1 VTDTVIGIYLSR
13 IYVRPLYWFEGTP
26 KCSVYRDVSTFARH
40 ECRLCAR
47 GVDLFRRKLVK
58 NRCAHK
64 GMTLKDAL
72 RMARSLGASIDYPHA
87 TGEVRVTFS
96 DGSRVR
102 INHRRK
108 DASARLT
115 CKMRQLM
122 TP

>member
-1 VTDTVIGIYLSR
+1 
-13 IYVRPLYWFEGTP
+13 
-26 KCSVYRDVSTFARH
+26 
-40 ECRLCAR
+40 
-47 GVDLFRRKLVK
+47 VK

-64 GMTLKDAL
+64 GMRLKDAL

-122 TP
+122 TL